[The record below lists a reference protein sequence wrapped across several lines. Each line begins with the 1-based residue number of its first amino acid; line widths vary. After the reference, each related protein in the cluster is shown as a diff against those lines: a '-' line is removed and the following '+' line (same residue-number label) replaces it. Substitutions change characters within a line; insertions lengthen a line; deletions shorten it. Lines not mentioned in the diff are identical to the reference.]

1 MKFLIERDATVQTA
15 ALQENNY
22 LTEPEQDKTPIVIV
36 GTGPVGIRTA
46 QELLRLSPYTP
57 IVQYGAE
64 PWTPYNR
71 VKLSSLLAGEISTL
85 EIQNELQTAHDNHV
99 AQHHNCAIKSI
110 DRINS
115 CVVDSRGHRQAYNKL
130 ILAVG
135 SSAHIPGIPGADN
148 PNIFA
153 FRDMNDVQ
161 QLLARRVRSRRTVVV
176 GGGLL
181 GLEAARAMQK
191 NNTEVVV
198 VEHNP
203 RLMQRQLDESA
214 AELLREHLMSL
225 GIKFHLKTTIKS
237 FQANGSNHY
246 IYFTNGKSIVCD
258 TIIIATG
265 IKPNIKLALNAGLRV
280 GRGIK
285 VNDFLQTSDPN
296 IYAVGECVEHKGYIY
311 GFVAPGMEQASIAA
325 HHITGK
331 DVAYRGS
338 VSATKLK
345 VVDKSVFS
353 IGVVGDDI
361 DPTYHKQLTFEDPS
375 SGIYRTLTLQRYKVV
390 GAIAMGPWS
399 HISRLQEMVTHQ
411 RKLYPWQIHR
421 FKKYG
426 DIWTE
431 ETSTSVATW
440 PAKAVVCNCTG
451 TTRGDITQ
459 AIAQGNSSIDTIMQ
473 CTGASTVC
481 GSCRPLV
488 SQLANNESE
497 EITPV
502 KGIMTTAVLAI
513 TGFLATL
520 SLLGIPA
527 INAAPSVQQFSMN
540 FIWED
545 SFWKQVTGYSVLAL
559 TVIGL
564 LMSLRKRWR
573 IFKLGDFNYWRIVHI
588 ALGVAVLAVLLLH
601 TGLHLGSNL
610 NMALMLAFLGVALT
624 GSIAGGVVAFESRLN
639 PLTAKRLRSYINH
652 THLILFWPLPVLL
665 GFHIVSFYYF

>member
-1 MKFLIERDATVQTA
+1 MQTA
-15 ALQENNY
+15 VLQENDY

-46 QELLRLSPYTP
+46 QELLRLSPDTP

-64 PWTPYNR
+64 PWMPYNR
-71 VKLSSLLAGEISTL
+71 VKLSSLLAGEITTL
-85 EIQNELQTAHDNHV
+85 DIQNELQTSHENQV
-99 AQHHNCAIKSI
+99 AQHHNCAIKGI

-115 CVVDSRGHRQAYNKL
+115 CVVDSRGLRQPYSKL

-135 SSAHIPGIPGADN
+135 SSAHIPNIRGADN

-153 FRDMNDVQ
+153 FRDLNDVQ

-198 VEHNP
+198 IEHNP
-203 RLMQRQLDESA
+203 RLMQRQLDEPA
-214 AELLREHLMSL
+214 AELLREHLMKM

-237 FQANGSNHY
+237 FEANGSNHY
-246 IYFTNGKSIVCD
+246 VYFTNGKSIVCD
-258 TIIIATG
+258 TIIVATG

-285 VNDFLQTSDPN
+285 VNDSLQTSDPN
-296 IYAVGECVEHKGYIY
+296 IYAVGECAEHKGKIY
-311 GFVAPGMEQASIAA
+311 GLVAPGMEQASIAA

-331 DVAYRGS
+331 DVVYRGS
-338 VSATKLK
+338 ISATKLK

-361 DPTYHKQLTFEDPS
+361 DPTYHKQITFEDPS
-375 SGIYRTLTLQRYKVV
+375 KGIYRTLTLQRYKVV
-390 GAIAMGPWS
+390 GVIAMGPWS
-399 HISRLQEMVTHQ
+399 HIARLQEMVTHK
-411 RKLYPWQIHR
+411 RKLYPWQIYR
-421 FKKYG
+421 FRKYG

-431 ETSTSVATW
+431 ETSTSIATW

-451 TTRGDITQ
+451 ITRGEITE
-459 AIAQGNSSIDTIMQ
+459 AIDQGNCSLDAIMQ

-481 GSCRPLV
+481 GSCKPLV
-488 SQLANNESE
+488 SQLANSEAE
-497 EITPV
+497 EIAPA
-502 KGIMTTAVLAI
+502 KGIKTTAILSV
-513 TGFLATL
+513 TGLLATL
-520 SLLGIPA
+520 LLLGIPA
-527 INAAPSVQQFSMN
+527 INAAPSVQQFSIN
-540 FIWED
+540 FMWED

-564 LMSLRKRWR
+564 VMSLRKRWR
-573 IFKLGDFNYWRIVHI
+573 IFKLGDFNYWRVVHI
-588 ALGVAVLAVLLLH
+588 ALGVSVLAILLLH
-601 TGLHLGSNL
+601 TGLQLGSNL
-610 NMALMLAFLGVALT
+610 NMALMLTFIGVAIT
-624 GSIAGGVVAFESRLN
+624 GSIAGGVVALEPRLN
-639 PLTAKRLRSYINH
+639 PLTAKRIRSYINY
-652 THLILFWPLPVLL
+652 THLFLFWPLPVLL